1 MDNLYYI
8 SFVLT
13 SLCFLF
19 GIIGVVSLFTCRKKT
34 SYDPMLA
41 HLLTECNMATD
52 NFVYPINV
60 SLAITIEEQDI
71 PTREDVDY
79 QCITV
84 YNDAPYQYD

>member
-1 MDNLYYI
+1 
-8 SFVLT
+8 
-13 SLCFLF
+13 
-19 GIIGVVSLFTCRKKT
+19 
-34 SYDPMLA
+34 MLA